1 MHFQGKIFKLP
12 PSRKNLIII
21 YYSFRSIKQQ
31 YHVGKIYLINID
43 CEFRKAKGRAER
55 NAVSECEM
63 RGEWE
68 KTNKTNANTN
78 NMFYINMKLS

>member
-1 MHFQGKIFKLP
+1 MCH
-12 PSRKNLIII
+12 SRKKRRKFSTLENKRNLIII

-31 YHVGKIYLINID
+31 YHVGKIYLINI
-43 CEFRKAKGRAER
+43 EGRVVGM
-55 NAVSECEM
+55 NVV
-63 RGEWE
+63 GVKWGVNV